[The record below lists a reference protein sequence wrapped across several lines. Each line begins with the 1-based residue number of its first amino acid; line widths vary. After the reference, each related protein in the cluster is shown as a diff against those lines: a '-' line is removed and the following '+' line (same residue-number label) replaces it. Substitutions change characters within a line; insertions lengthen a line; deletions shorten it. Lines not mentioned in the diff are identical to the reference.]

1 MPTTNAT
8 NATKATTT
16 NATTVNT
23 TMAAAIFAEQQ
34 RIFAQLTS
42 LCDAWNT
49 INAGQLLI
57 SRLGSGAATATRPLI
72 NQQAPVMPTGT
83 PTTTRVRARGRPRG
97 ATAATASTKAKTGT
111 SLSNACAAV
120 IAKHPG
126 SNSNQILA
134 FLKSEY
140 GLTPLPN
147 HLGVALQRH
156 RKAGRLQETSG
167 IWYPPA
173 GSMAA

>member
-1 MPTTNAT
+1 MPTT

-16 NATTVNT
+16 NATTANT
-23 TMAAAIFAEQQ
+23 AMAAAIFAEQQ
-34 RIFAQLTS
+34 RIIAQMTS
-42 LCDAWNT
+42 LCVEWNT
-49 INAGQLLI
+49 ISAGQLLI
-57 SRLGSGAATATRPLI
+57 SRLGSGAATSTRSLI
-72 NQQAPVMPTGT
+72 KAPVMPTST

-97 ATAATASTKAKTGT
+97 ATAAASSTKARTGPI

-126 SNSNQILA
+126 TNSDQILA